1 MINISW
7 KRHASYFSIG
17 LKKIEVPYPI
27 LSVCKLPNEKEACI
41 VLSGATM
48 KDDETNAFIYSY
60 EGEMIKKIEVV
71 LQPGV
76 IFRKL
81 EKFHECA
88 VFESILILVAF
99 EYQFFFDLDSFELIE
114 KKYYR

>member
-7 KRHASYFSIG
+7 KRHSFYFSIG
-17 LKKIEVPYPI
+17 LKKIKVPYTI
-27 LSVCKLPNEKEACI
+27 LCVCELPNEKGVCI

-48 KDDETNAFIYSY
+48 GDDETNAFIYSY
-60 EGEMIKKIEVV
+60 EGEMTKKIEVI
-71 LQPGV
+71 LHPGV

-88 VFESILILVAF
+88 VFESILVLIAF
-99 EYQFFFDLDSFELIE
+99 EYQFFFDVDSFELIE